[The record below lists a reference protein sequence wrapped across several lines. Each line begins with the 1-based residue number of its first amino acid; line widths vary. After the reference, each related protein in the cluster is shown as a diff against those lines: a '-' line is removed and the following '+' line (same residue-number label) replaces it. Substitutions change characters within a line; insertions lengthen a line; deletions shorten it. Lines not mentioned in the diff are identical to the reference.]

1 MSSIEE
7 NIGQNLSSVNSSEA
21 VSARRVVVTRPPRAG
36 LVNRIKSRS
45 NKRLSLSLARRAGK
59 PVDSSESK
67 ETSTSRA
74 SLLYA
79 SGSKETNNVII
90 ETKLH
95 RLARDYESIL
105 KKVWDPVPG
114 IRLVVDGAAVMK
126 ELEKAANK
134 DSEFT
139 DNEIFWEN
147 KQNKSLYP
155 VLCNYLAVWKK
166 RRAGKAVP
174 KSLSTTRLASD
185 SEQKTL
191 PLLPDLSQNKNL
203 VEQRTYL
210 RIVIS
215 AGKL

>member
-21 VSARRVVVTRPPRAG
+21 VSARRVGVTRPPRAG

-90 ETKLH
+90 ETKQH

-105 KKVWDPVPG
+105 KKYGTPYRV
-114 IRLVVDGAAVMK
+114 
-126 ELEKAANK
+126 
-134 DSEFT
+134 F
-139 DNEIFWEN
+139 
-147 KQNKSLYP
+147 
-155 VLCNYLAVWKK
+155 VL
-166 RRAGKAVP
+166 
-174 KSLSTTRLASD
+174 
-185 SEQKTL
+185 
-191 PLLPDLSQNKNL
+191 
-203 VEQRTYL
+203 
-210 RIVIS
+210 
-215 AGKL
+215 